1 MLVVSGTRG
10 RLTRM
15 GRVLVTAPAGLG
27 HIHPMVP
34 LARAVADRG
43 HDVLWAVPVDGV
55 DHVERAG
62 LRAVG
67 VAPPELTSV
76 ADVRRRYPEI
86 DALPPLEVGDVMFGK
101 LFGAILAPEMLAGL
115 APVALDWRPELVVA
129 DAAEFA
135 GHIMAAELGVP
146 SVTKGFGPLL
156 PERRVGRAGEEVA
169 PLWRSRGLEPR
180 PYGGSYDHLYL
191 DVYPPA
197 LQAQA
202 PTHIDARELL
212 RPVTADGHVEIS
224 SQLPLPDARSDRPL
238 VYVTMGTV
246 FNDPEPLRVVLSGLR
261 ELDVRVL
268 VTVGPSADPDVLGA
282 QPAHVRVES
291 YVPQSLVL
299 PHCDVVVSHA
309 GSGTVLAALTL
320 GLPQVCLPQGAD
332 QFLNAIAVASAGAGI
347 SLMPGEANADN
358 IRDSVARLLDDAS
371 IRDAAVTVGTQIAS
385 MPAPDDVAAVL
396 ETLL

>member
-1 MLVVSGTRG
+1 
-10 RLTRM
+10 M
-15 GRVLVTAPAGLG
+15 GRVLFTAPTGLG

-34 LARAVADRG
+34 LTRAMADRG

-62 LRAVG
+62 IRAVA
-67 VAPPELTSV
+67 VAPPDLTTV
-76 ADVRRRYPEI
+76 ADVRRRYPEL

-101 LFGAILAPEMLAGL
+101 LFGAITAPEMLAGL

-169 PLWRSRGLEPR
+169 PLWESRGLEPR

-202 PTHIDARELL
+202 PTHIHTRELL
-212 RPVTADGHVEIS
+212 RPVTADGHVETS
-224 SQLPLPDARSDRPL
+224 STLPLPDARSDRPL

-246 FNDPEPLRVVLSGLR
+246 FNDPEPLRVVLAGLR

-268 VTVGPSADPDVLGA
+268 VTVGPRADPDVLGT

-332 QFLNAIAVASAGAGI
+332 QFLNAIAVASVGAGI
-347 SLMPGEANADN
+347 SLMPGEGSADAV
-358 IRDSVARLLDDAS
+358 RDSVARILDDAS
-371 IRDAAVTVGTQIAS
+371 FRDAAVTVGAEIAS

-396 ETLL
+396 EKLF